1 MNLFNAPA
9 EVNFRNR
16 AKIRDDIAYSI
27 NTSLLDFV
35 GEGTCK
41 SRYRADNL
49 KIETVEAIINTV
61 ISTQLKEAGWNLEYT
76 TENGGCTTIYNFVV
90 KPLEENNHV

>member
-41 SRYRADNL
+41 SRYR
-49 KIETVEAIINTV
+49 VESRSA
-61 ISTQLKEAGWNLEYT
+61 
-76 TENGGCTTIYNFVV
+76 
-90 KPLEENNHV
+90 